1 MSSGLSLVVVLF
13 PLRRD
18 DVDVDLDSV
27 VRGSPGFRI
36 MVDLF
41 FVTTTTTIINNNIII
56 ILSME
61 RSLNEIRRLLLLL
74 IIDDR

>member
-1 MSSGLSLVVVLF
+1 MSSGLSLVVILF

-41 FVTTTTTIINNNIII
+41 FVTTTTINNNIII
-56 ILSME
+56 ILLSME